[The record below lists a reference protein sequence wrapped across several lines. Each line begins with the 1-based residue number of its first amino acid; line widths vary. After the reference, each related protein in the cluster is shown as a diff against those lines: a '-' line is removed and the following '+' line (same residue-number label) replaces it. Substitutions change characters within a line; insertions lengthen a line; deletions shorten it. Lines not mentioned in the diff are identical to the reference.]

1 MKQTLFRKETTGDE
15 PFIGVIVTP
24 YDPEILSD
32 HSQIQYLHISKEW
45 DELHSFRKVIKLGV
59 CVCVLRQLTFCLYF
73 RCTLCMS

>member
-45 DELHSFRKVIKLGV
+45 DALHSFRKVFILLQILV
-59 CVCVLRQLTFCLYF
+59 YYVNLLFVYF
-73 RCTLCMS
+73 RCAICMS